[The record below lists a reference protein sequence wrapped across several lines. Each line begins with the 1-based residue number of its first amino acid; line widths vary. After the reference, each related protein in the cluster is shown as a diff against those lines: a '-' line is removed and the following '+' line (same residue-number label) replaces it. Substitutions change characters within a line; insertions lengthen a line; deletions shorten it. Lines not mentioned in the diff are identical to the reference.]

1 MEHLWSRANANARE
15 PHEERSVESC
25 VTTCKPPRLVASARR
40 GAEMARRRSSGSS
53 RERAAYLANR
63 RFLMGT
69 ESLDIEGPH
78 DQVEE
83 WDFHDSRIFA
93 AVDGFYRD
101 RKPLLPL

>member
-1 MEHLWSRANANARE
+1 
-15 PHEERSVESC
+15 
-25 VTTCKPPRLVASARR
+25 
-40 GAEMARRRSSGSS
+40 
-53 RERAAYLANR
+53 
-63 RFLMGT
+63 MGT